1 MSAGAPEAAGDGGAS
16 FSWLP
21 ERLRPRAS
29 ELPGTGS
36 LRLVETTLLI
46 ILAVFLAIVTIYD
59 LHRETKI
66 NQRLSADETTWRRYT
81 GHDYV
86 NLSVDTV
93 LLGIRSEREVVCG
106 NISPGAPGARTQICL
121 EIAGPVHGGLRA
133 VQGGGYQPRRTPHV
147 KARRYRCFGHIS
159 PGICPR

>member
-93 LLGIRSEREVVCG
+93 LLGFRSEHEVVCG
-106 NISPGAPGARTQICL
+106 NTSPGAPGARAQICL
-121 EIAGPVHGGLRA
+121 EVVGP
-133 VQGGGYQPRRTPHV
+133 VQGGVRSEDGGWYLPRRTPDV
-147 KARRYRCFGHIS
+147 KAKRYSCFGYNP
-159 PGICPR
+159 PGICAR